1 MDGVVTTSAR
11 RARHAVRAAVV
22 VVIILTLALSI
33 DFVVTRDHS
42 ARGAVIGGIPASNRD
57 AVELDP
63 VIEELTTRSTQP
75 VVLRTPE
82 GSAEVAPAEL
92 GLTFDAD
99 ATRARLREQPRNPV
113 TRFLSLF
120 GRDLDVEPVVTIDPA
135 TMNTAL
141 DAHRRSL
148 EKAAVEGG
156 VHYDG
161 ATPVGDEPAPG
172 ERVARQAA
180 AAVLVDHWLDG
191 TPVDLP
197 MEPFSPT
204 VTSEVVAA
212 TVAGP
217 ADRATSAPVKLVDRR
232 KRTVEVPAGDIAAML
247 TFGPDGRGG
256 LTPRVDVTTARKSLA
271 SELDPS
277 QLPAVS
283 ARFSLASGRPIVVP
297 AVTGAKINWDKTLQ
311 ALATTA
317 TADGGNRTADVVYD
331 DVDPKLTTDAARK
344 LGVNELI
351 SEYTTD
357 GFSSASGENIRLV
370 AAEVDGALV
379 LPGKVFSLNGHTGP
393 RGAAEGYVD
402 STIINNGRAATAVGG
417 GISQFATTLYNA
429 AYFAGLEDVDH
440 TEHAYYI
447 SRYPEA
453 REATVFEGAIDLKF
467 RNNTRHGVLIET
479 SWSPSAVTVRL
490 WGTKAFEVESIT
502 GERTDPTEPERIK
515 LAKGD
520 DCIASSGSKGFT
532 TSNTRIVRDARTG
545 QEVNR
550 YTRTVRYAPE
560 PIVKCI

>member
-1 MDGVVTTSAR
+1 M
-11 RARHAVRAAVV
+11 VV
-22 VVIILTLALSI
+22 VVILTLALSI
-33 DFVVTRDHS
+33 DFVASRDHS

-99 ATRARLREQPRNPV
+99 ATRARLLEQPRNPV

-120 GRDLDVEPVVTIDPA
+120 GRHLDVEPVVTIDPA
-135 TMNTAL
+135 TMNKAL
-141 DAHRRSL
+141 DANRRSL

-180 AAVLVDHWLDG
+180 AAVLVDRWLDG
-191 TPVDLP
+191 MPVDLP

-204 VTSEVVAA
+204 VSSAVVAA

-232 KRTVEVPAGDIAAML
+232 KRTVEVPTGDIAAML

-256 LTPRVDVTTARKSLA
+256 LTPRVDETTARKSLA
-271 SELDPS
+271 PELDPS
-277 QLPAVS
+277 QRPAVS
-283 ARFSLASGRPIVVP
+283 ARFSLASGRPTVVP
-297 AVTGAKINWDKTLQ
+297 AVIGSKINWDKTLQ

-393 RGAAEGYVD
+393 RGTAEGYVD

-479 SWSPSAVTVRL
+479 SWSPAAVTVRL

-515 LAKGD
+515 LPKGD

-532 TSNTRIVRDARTG
+532 TSNTRIIRDARTG

>member
-1 MDGVVTTSAR
+1 MTTSAG
-11 RARHAVRAAVV
+11 RARHAVRAAIVV
-22 VVIILTLALSI
+22 VVILTLALSI
-33 DFVVTRDHS
+33 DFVASRDHS

-57 AVELDP
+57 TVELDS

-99 ATRARLREQPRNPV
+99 ATRARLLEQPRNPV
-113 TRFLSLF
+113 TRFLALF
-120 GRDLDVEPVVTIDPA
+120 GRHLDVEPVVTIDPG
-135 TMNTAL
+135 TMNKAL
-141 DAHRRSL
+141 DANRRSL

-172 ERVARQAA
+172 ERVARQGA
-180 AAVLVDHWLDG
+180 AAVLVDRWLDG

-204 VTSEVVAA
+204 VSSAVVAA

-232 KRTVEVPAGDIAAML
+232 KRTVEVPAGDIAEML

-256 LTPRVDVTTARKSLA
+256 LTPRVDEKTARKSLA
-271 SELDPS
+271 AELDPS
-277 QLPAVS
+277 QRPAVS
-283 ARFSLASGRPIVVP
+283 ARFSLASGRPTVVP
-297 AVTGAKINWDKTLQ
+297 AVTGSKINWDKTLQ

-344 LGVNELI
+344 LGVNEMI

-393 RGAAEGYVD
+393 RGTAEGYVD

-515 LAKGD
+515 LPKGD

-532 TSNTRIVRDARTG
+532 TSNTRIIRDARTG

>member
-1 MDGVVTTSAR
+1 MTTSAR
-11 RARHAVRAAVV
+11 RVRHAIRAVLAVV
-22 VVIILTLALSI
+22 VLVTLALSI
-33 DFVVTRDHS
+33 DFVATRDHS
-42 ARGAVIGGIPASNRD
+42 ARGAVVGGISAGNRD
-57 AVELDP
+57 AGGLDP
-63 VIEELTTRSTQP
+63 VIEELAQRSTQP

-92 GLTFDAD
+92 GLSFDAD
-99 ATRARLREQPRNPV
+99 ATRARLLEQPRNPI
-113 TRFLSLF
+113 TRFLALF
-120 GRDLDVEPVVTIDPA
+120 GRGLDVEPVVELDPA
-135 TMNTAL
+135 AMNKAL

-156 VHYDG
+156 VHYQG
-161 ATPVGDEPAPG
+161 TTPVGDEPAPG
-172 ERVARQAA
+172 ERVAREA
-180 AAVLVDHWLDG
+180 AAVVLVDRWLDG
-191 TPVDLP
+191 APIDMP

-204 VTSEVVAA
+204 VSPEVVAA

-217 ADRATSAPVKLVDRR
+217 AERATSAAVKLTDRR
-232 KRTVEVPAGDIAAML
+232 KRTVEVPAGDIASML

-256 LTPRVDVTTARKSLA
+256 LTPRVDEKKARESLA
-271 SELDPS
+271 PDLDPS
-277 QLPAVS
+277 QRPAVS
-283 ARFSLASGRPIVVP
+283 ATFSLESGSPTVVP
-297 AVTGAKINWDKTLQ
+297 AVTGSKINWDKTLE

-317 TADGGNRTADVVYD
+317 VADGGNRTTDVVYD
-331 DVDPKLTTDAARK
+331 DVDPRLTTEAARK
-344 LGVNELI
+344 LGVRELI

-502 GERTDPTEPERIK
+502 GERTDPTEPEKIK
-515 LAKGD
+515 LPKGD

-532 TSNTRIVRDARTG
+532 TSNTRIIRDARTG
-545 QEVNR
+545 QEVTR
-550 YTRTVRYAPE
+550 HTRTVRYAPE
-560 PIVKCI
+560 PNVKCV

>member
-11 RARHAVRAAVV
+11 RVRHAIRAVLAVV
-22 VVIILTLALSI
+22 VLVTLALSI
-33 DFVVTRDHS
+33 DFVATRDHS
-42 ARGAVIGGIPASNRD
+42 ARGAVIGGISAGNRD
-57 AVELDP
+57 AGGLDP
-63 VIEELTTRSTQP
+63 VIEELAQRSTQP

-92 GLTFDAD
+92 GLSFDAD
-99 ATRARLREQPRNPV
+99 ATRARLLEQPRNPI
-113 TRFLSLF
+113 TRFLALF
-120 GRDLDVEPVVTIDPA
+120 GRGLDVEPVVELDPA
-135 TMNTAL
+135 AMNKAL

-156 VHYDG
+156 VHYQG
-161 ATPVGDEPAPG
+161 TTPVGDEPAPG
-172 ERVARQAA
+172 ERVAREA
-180 AAVLVDHWLDG
+180 AAVVLVDRWLDG
-191 TPVDLP
+191 APIDMP

-204 VTSEVVAA
+204 VSPEVVAA

-217 ADRATSAPVKLVDRR
+217 AERATSAAVKLTDRR
-232 KRTVEVPAGDIAAML
+232 KRAVEVPAGDIASML

-256 LTPRVDVTTARKSLA
+256 LTPRVDEKKARESLA
-271 SELDPS
+271 PDLDPS
-277 QLPAVS
+277 QRPAVS
-283 ARFSLASGRPIVVP
+283 ATFSLESGSPTVVP
-297 AVTGAKINWDKTLQ
+297 AVTGSKINWDKTLE

-317 TADGGNRTADVVYD
+317 VADGGNRTTDVVYD
-331 DVDPKLTTDAARK
+331 DVDPRLTTEAARK
-344 LGVNELI
+344 LGVRELI

-502 GERTDPTEPERIK
+502 GERTDPTEPEKIK
-515 LAKGD
+515 LPKGD

-532 TSNTRIVRDARTG
+532 TSNTRIIRDARTG
-545 QEVNR
+545 QEVKR
-550 YTRTVRYAPE
+550 HTRTVRYAPE
-560 PIVKCI
+560 PNVKCV

>member
-11 RARHAVRAAVV
+11 RVRHAIRAVLAVV
-22 VVIILTLALSI
+22 VLVTLALSI
-33 DFVVTRDHS
+33 DFVATRDHS
-42 ARGAVIGGIPASNRD
+42 ARGAVIGGISAGNRD
-57 AVELDP
+57 AGGLDP
-63 VIEELTTRSTQP
+63 VIEELAQRSTQP

-92 GLTFDAD
+92 GLSFDGD
-99 ATRARLREQPRNPV
+99 ATRARLLEQPRNPV
-113 TRFLSLF
+113 ARFLALF
-120 GRDLDVEPVVTIDPA
+120 GRGLDVEPVVELDPA
-135 TMNTAL
+135 AMNKAL

-156 VHYDG
+156 VHYQG
-161 ATPVGDEPAPG
+161 TTPVGDEPAPG
-172 ERVARQAA
+172 ERVAREA
-180 AAVLVDHWLDG
+180 AAVVLVDRWLDG
-191 TPVDLP
+191 APIDMP

-204 VTSEVVAA
+204 VSPEVVAA

-217 ADRATSAPVKLVDRR
+217 AERATSAAVKLTDRR
-232 KRTVEVPAGDIAAML
+232 KRTVEVPAGDIASML

-256 LTPRVDVTTARKSLA
+256 LAPRVDEKKARESLA
-271 SELDPS
+271 PDLDPS
-277 QLPAVS
+277 QRPAVS
-283 ARFSLASGRPIVVP
+283 ATFSLASGSPTVVP
-297 AVTGAKINWDKTLQ
+297 AVTGSKINWDKTLQ
-311 ALATTA
+311 TLATTA
-317 TADGGNRTADVVYD
+317 VADGGNRTTDVVYD
-331 DVDPKLTTDAARK
+331 DVDPKLTTEAARK
-344 LGVNELI
+344 LGVRELI

-502 GERTDPTEPERIK
+502 GERTDPTEPEKIK
-515 LAKGD
+515 LPKGD
-520 DCIASSGSKGFT
+520 DCIASNGSKGFT
-532 TSNTRIVRDARTG
+532 TSNTRIIRDARTG
-545 QEVNR
+545 QEVKR
-550 YTRTVRYAPE
+550 HTRTVRYAPE
-560 PIVKCI
+560 PNVKCV

>member
-1 MDGVVTTSAR
+1 MDGVVTTSAG
-11 RARHAVRAAVV
+11 RARHTVRAAIVV
-22 VVIILTLALSI
+22 VVILTLALSI
-33 DFVVTRDHS
+33 DFVASRDHS

-57 AVELDP
+57 TVELDS

-99 ATRARLREQPRNPV
+99 ATRARLLEQPRNPV
-113 TRFLSLF
+113 TRFLALF
-120 GRDLDVEPVVTIDPA
+120 GRHLDVEPVVTIDPG
-135 TMNTAL
+135 TMNKAL
-141 DAHRRSL
+141 DANRRSL

-172 ERVARQAA
+172 ERVARQGA
-180 AAVLVDHWLDG
+180 AAVLVDRWLDG

-204 VTSEVVAA
+204 VSSAVVAA

-232 KRTVEVPAGDIAAML
+232 KRTVEVPAGDIAEML

-256 LTPRVDVTTARKSLA
+256 LAPRVDEKTARKSLA
-271 SELDPS
+271 AELDPS
-277 QLPAVS
+277 QRPAVS
-283 ARFSLASGRPIVVP
+283 ARFSLASGRPTVVP
-297 AVTGAKINWDKTLQ
+297 AVTGSKINWDKTLQ
-311 ALATTA
+311 ALATAA

-331 DVDPKLTTDAARK
+331 DVAPKLTTDAARK

-393 RGAAEGYVD
+393 RGTAEGYVD

-490 WGTKAFEVESIT
+490 WGIKAFEVESIT
-502 GERTDPTEPERIK
+502 GERTDPTEPERIR
-515 LAKGD
+515 LPKGD

-532 TSNTRIVRDARTG
+532 TSNTRIVRDVRTG

>member
-1 MDGVVTTSAR
+1 MDGVVTTSAGR
-11 RARHAVRAAVV
+11 VRHAIRAVLAVV
-22 VVIILTLALSI
+22 AIVTLTLSI
-33 DFVVTRDHS
+33 DFVATRDHS
-42 ARGAVIGGIPASNRD
+42 ARGAVIGGISAGNRD
-57 AVELDP
+57 TAGLEPVLD
-63 VIEELTTRSTQP
+63 ELTMRSTQP

-92 GLTFDAD
+92 GLEFDAET
-99 ATRARLREQPRNPV
+99 TRARLLEQPRNPLV
-113 TRFLSLF
+113 RFLALV
-120 GRDLDVEPVVTIDPA
+120 GRDVDVEPVVKLDPA
-135 TMNTAL
+135 TMNKAL

-156 VHYDG
+156 VHFEG
-161 ATPVGDEPAPG
+161 TTPVGDEPAPG
-172 ERVARQAA
+172 ERIAREAA

-191 TPVDLP
+191 APIDMP

-204 VTSEVVAA
+204 VGPQVVAA

-217 ADRATSAPVKLVDRR
+217 AERATSGPVKLIDRR
-232 KRTVEVPAGDIAAML
+232 KRTVEVPAGDIASML

-256 LTPRVDVTTARKSLA
+256 LTPLVDEKKAREALA
-271 SELDPS
+271 PDLDPS
-277 QLPAVS
+277 QSPAVS
-283 ARFSLASGRPIVVP
+283 ATFSLASGRPTVVP
-297 AVTGAKINWDKTLQ
+297 AVTGSKINWDKTLRE
-311 ALATTA
+311 LATTA
-317 TADGGNRTADVVYD
+317 TAGGGSRTAEVVYD
-331 DVDPKLTTDAARK
+331 DVDPRLTTDAARK
-344 LGVNELI
+344 LGVRELI

-393 RGAAEGYVD
+393 RGTAQGYVD

-502 GERTDPTEPERIK
+502 GERYDTTEPERIR
-515 LAKGD
+515 LPKGD

-532 TSNTRIVRDARTG
+532 TSNTRIIRDAKTG
-545 QEVNR
+545 REINR

-560 PIVKCI
+560 PNVKCV

>member
-11 RARHAVRAAVV
+11 RVRHAIRAVLAVV
-22 VVIILTLALSI
+22 VLVTLALSI
-33 DFVVTRDHS
+33 DFVATRDHS
-42 ARGAVIGGIPASNRD
+42 ARGAVVGGISAGNRD
-57 AVELDP
+57 AGGLDP
-63 VIEELTTRSTQP
+63 VIEELAQRSTQP

-92 GLTFDAD
+92 GLSFDAD
-99 ATRARLREQPRNPV
+99 ATRARLLEQPRNPI
-113 TRFLSLF
+113 TRFLALF
-120 GRDLDVEPVVTIDPA
+120 GRGLDVEPVVELDPA
-135 TMNTAL
+135 AMNKAL

-156 VHYDG
+156 VHYQG
-161 ATPVGDEPAPG
+161 TTPVGDEPAPG
-172 ERVARQAA
+172 ERVAREA
-180 AAVLVDHWLDG
+180 AAVVLVDRWLDG
-191 TPVDLP
+191 APIDMP

-204 VTSEVVAA
+204 VSPEVVAA

-217 ADRATSAPVKLVDRR
+217 AERATSAAVKLTDRR
-232 KRTVEVPAGDIAAML
+232 KRTVEVPAGDIASML

-256 LTPRVDVTTARKSLA
+256 LTPRVDEKKARESLA
-271 SELDPS
+271 PDLDPS
-277 QLPAVS
+277 QRPAVS
-283 ARFSLASGRPIVVP
+283 ATFSLESGSPTVVP
-297 AVTGAKINWDKTLQ
+297 AVTGSKINWDKTLE

-317 TADGGNRTADVVYD
+317 VADGGNRTTDVVYD
-331 DVDPKLTTDAARK
+331 DVDPRLTTEAARK
-344 LGVNELI
+344 LGVRELI

-502 GERTDPTEPERIK
+502 GERTDPTEPEKIK
-515 LAKGD
+515 LPKGD

-532 TSNTRIVRDARTG
+532 TSNTRIIRDARTG
-545 QEVNR
+545 QEVTR
-550 YTRTVRYAPE
+550 HTRTVRYAPE
-560 PIVKCI
+560 PNVKCV

>member
-1 MDGVVTTSAR
+1 MDGVVTTSAG
-11 RARHAVRAAVV
+11 RARHAVRAAIVV
-22 VVIILTLALSI
+22 VVILTLALSI
-33 DFVVTRDHS
+33 DFVASRDHS

-99 ATRARLREQPRNPV
+99 ATRARLLEQPRNPV

-120 GRDLDVEPVVTIDPA
+120 GRHLDVEPVVTIDPA
-135 TMNTAL
+135 TMNKAL
-141 DAHRRSL
+141 DANRRSL

-180 AAVLVDHWLDG
+180 AAVLVDRWLDG
-191 TPVDLP
+191 MPVDLP

-204 VTSEVVAA
+204 VSSAVVAA

-232 KRTVEVPAGDIAAML
+232 KRTVEVPTGDIAAML

-256 LTPRVDVTTARKSLA
+256 LTPRVDETTARKSLA
-271 SELDPS
+271 PELDPS
-277 QLPAVS
+277 QRPAVS
-283 ARFSLASGRPIVVP
+283 ARFSLASGRPTVVP
-297 AVTGAKINWDKTLQ
+297 AVIGSKINWDKTLQ

-393 RGAAEGYVD
+393 RGTAEGYVD

-479 SWSPSAVTVRL
+479 SWSPAAVTVRL

-515 LAKGD
+515 LPKGD

-532 TSNTRIVRDARTG
+532 TSNTRIIRDARTG